1 MVAEDNVAAL
11 GLARKL
17 GACGFDWMLSGKLVQ
32 EAWQARGMRLH
43 HASPRPGARPRRGVL
58 RAMAYEARRGLV

>member
-17 GACGFDWMLSGKLVQ
+17 GACGFDWVLSGKLV
-32 EAWQARGMRLH
+32 AWQARGMWLH
-43 HASPRPGARPRRGVL
+43 HASPRPGARPRRGVQ